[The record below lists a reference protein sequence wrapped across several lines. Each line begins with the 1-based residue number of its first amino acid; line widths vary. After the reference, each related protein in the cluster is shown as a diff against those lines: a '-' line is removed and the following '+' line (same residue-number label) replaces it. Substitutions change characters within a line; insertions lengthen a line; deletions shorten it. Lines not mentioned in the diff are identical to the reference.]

1 MKYFFLYTA
10 VNEED
15 PFSDKYYIKGKSIQ
29 QVLNQIE
36 HFSNGWINTS
46 QFGLCTQNIKYGY
59 LREVN
64 IKNFPEL
71 SSKDFA
77 QICESKCISF

>member
-1 MKYFFLYTA
+1 MKYFILCTA
-10 VNEED
+10 VKEED
-15 PFSDKYYIKGKSIQ
+15 PFLNEYYIKGKSIQ

-36 HFSNGWINTS
+36 QFSNGWINTS
-46 QFGLCTQNIKYGY
+46 GFGLCTQNIKYGY

-64 IKNFPEL
+64 INNFPEL
-71 SSKDFA
+71 SSQDFA